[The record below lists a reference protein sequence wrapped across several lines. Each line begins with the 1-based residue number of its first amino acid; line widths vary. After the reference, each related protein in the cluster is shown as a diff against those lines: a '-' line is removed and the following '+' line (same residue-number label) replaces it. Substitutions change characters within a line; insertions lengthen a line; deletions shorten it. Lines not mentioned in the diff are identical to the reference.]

1 MQTPRKSNTSLAQ
14 GILLAAGEP
23 ADMRRIRCRRTTESA
38 NLNQILDRDAL
49 LHIQHID
56 VKLIC
61 LASTTN
67 FGAQS
72 SIARSPRPET
82 NFKTCLDHELSPP
95 PEKIGESTL
104 PLSGRPPLD
113 YHCSSSTLRLALSL
127 RTRQRL
133 HTDARALPQQL

>member
-67 FGAQS
+67 FGRPIVDS
-72 SIARSPRPET
+72 PFPPARNQFQNLPRPRA
-82 NFKTCLDHELSPP
+82 F
-95 PEKIGESTL
+95 STSRKNWRIDITAL
-104 PLSGRPPLD
+104 WAAPLD